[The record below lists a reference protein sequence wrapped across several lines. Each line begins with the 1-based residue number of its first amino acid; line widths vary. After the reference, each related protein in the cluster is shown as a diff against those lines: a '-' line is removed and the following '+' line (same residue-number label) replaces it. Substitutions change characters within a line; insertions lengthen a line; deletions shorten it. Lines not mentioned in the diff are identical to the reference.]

1 MNTGTDTLKNHLES
15 ISKSFGILL
24 KNIEAYIS
32 YYIKL
37 VTPYIKYRSSY
48 MGFLKFVSR
57 LKRQGKRYGLVK
69 GTNAVF
75 KFDIRDMVIPSY
87 MYTRHETYS
96 QKDMEMFFR
105 FAKEKCGISASSAKG
120 LFLDIGANIGTTTVH
135 VAKNLGKD
143 LKVVAFEPNKLNYQ
157 LLVQNCKL
165 NKCSNV
171 KLCNVA
177 LSNTS
182 GTKEIEVFDY
192 NRGKCKLIEDGK
204 SGCHSAKDIKSEVI
218 SAFTADEYLP
228 KTGIDGEE
236 VRYIWIDVE
245 GHEACVIDGMMNF
258 LSKYHP
264 PMLLE
269 FTPKKIPLMEASES
283 DFLRMYKNLS
293 SVYDS
298 MIVWGLNDADNFM
311 EMNIKQLKKL
321 FYAGKQQYN
330 LFLYKSR

>member
-1 MNTGTDTLKNHLES
+1 MNTENTAPKQ
-15 ISKSFGILL
+15 SFGAAI
-24 KNIEAYIS
+24 KNIGAYIS
-32 YYIKL
+32 YYVKL
-37 VTPYIKYRSSY
+37 VTPYIKYGRSY
-48 MGFLKFVSR
+48 IDFLKFVSR

-96 QKDMEMFFR
+96 QKDMEMFFE
-105 FAKEKCGISASSAKG
+105 FTKAKCGGSACTDKG
-120 LFLDIGANIGTTTVH
+120 IFLDIGANIGTTTVH
-135 VAKNLGKD
+135 VAKNLGED
-143 LKVVAFEPNKLNYQ
+143 LEVIAFEPNKLNFQ
-157 LLVQNCKL
+157 LLSKNCKL

-177 LSNTS
+177 LSNTT
-182 GTKEIEVFDY
+182 GRKEIEVFDY
-192 NRGKCKLIEDGK
+192 NRSKCKLIEDGEP
-204 SGCHSAKDIKSEVI
+204 GGHSAKNIKSEAITAV
-218 SAFTADEYLP
+218 TADEYFP
-228 KTGIDGEE
+228 QIGIDGERI
-236 VRYIWIDVE
+236 RYIWIDVE
-245 GHEACVIDGMMNF
+245 GHEACVIDGMMNL
-258 LSKYHP
+258 LSQYHP

-298 MIVWGLNDADNFM
+298 MIVWGLNDADNYK
-311 EMNIKQLKKL
+311 EMNISQLKKL
-321 FYAGKQQYN
+321 FYTGKQQYN